1 VTDRSDRADSTDR
14 AELLQRLEAYYDLV
28 PRAASDPEDV
38 GPFTNFRPG
47 EVSKWSFYA
56 RPRRGYDGDFTADDV
71 RRVLDR
77 RVEQGLARNVEWV
90 EEVTPT
96 LWNAVAEVVGERAE
110 RFPLLVR
117 RDLPAPPEQQG
128 VALMTPDH
136 PDLAAVVGAVGASF
150 GETDA
155 YEPAEVTGQPG
166 LIEAGDLVMVGA
178 YDEDGH
184 VVGGGS
190 ASPRAGVAELMG
202 IGVIPR
208 GRGRG
213 LGTAVTETLIRAT
226 MQAGVT
232 TCFLSAAS
240 DGAAS
245 IYRRVGFEDVA
256 TACILEL
263 DD

>member
-1 VTDRSDRADSTDR
+1 MDDRDA
-14 AELLQRLEAYYDLV
+14 LLQRLERYYDTV
-28 PRAASDPEDV
+28 PRAAAETEEV

-47 EVSKWSFYA
+47 ATTSWSFYA
-56 RPRRGYDGDFTADDV
+56 RPRFGYDGAFTADDV

-77 RVEQGLARNVEWV
+77 RAELGLERNIEWV
-90 EEVTPT
+90 DEVTPT
-96 LWNAVAEVVGERAE
+96 LAPAVEEAVGRPAE
-110 RFPLLVR
+110 RYPLLVR
-117 RDLPAPPEQQG
+117 RDMAAPPEQQA
-128 VALMTPDH
+128 VTVLTPDH

-150 GETDA
+150 GETDDF
-155 YEPAEVTGQPG
+155 EPSSLTGQPDLLSSG
-166 LIEAGDLVMVGA
+166 ELIMVA
-178 YDEDGH
+178 VHDDDGR

-190 ASPRAGVAELMG
+190 ASPRGEVCELMG

-213 LGTAVTETLIRAT
+213 LGTAVTEALTRAS
-226 MQAGVT
+226 MRAGVT
-232 TCFLSAAS
+232 TVFLSAGS

-263 DD
+263 DGAPHE